1 MNNCE
6 VYLTFTRSENC
17 LLTDITTEA
26 ARAAQRRNPARP
38 EIGAPTGATFQ
49 VTDTK
54 LYVPVVALST
64 ENDN

>member
-6 VYLTFTRSENC
+6 VYLTFTRSENG
-17 LLTDITTEA
+17 LLTDITEV

-49 VTDTK
+49 ITDTK
-54 LYVPVVALST
+54 LYVLVVTLST